1 MTSIESLIYNDK
13 KTATVRCYENKWK
26 GKSFFLDTTCHLVG
40 NSGRGMHRRRLLSN
54 IWRCTKR
61 IIGISRRCGVSWACL
76 KCQIWL
82 KKANFFKNGKFEPE
96 TEISCFQSG
105 SLIEHNKTFN
115 ISTVSPRL
123 SGNLNFLNSTSARH

>member
-13 KTATVRCYENKWK
+13 KTATVRFYKNKCK
-26 GKSFFLDTTCHLVG
+26 GKLFLDTTCHLVC
-40 NSGRGMHRRRLLSN
+40 NSGRRMHRRRLLSN

-82 KKANFFKNGKFEPE
+82 KKSQFHQKWQIWTGNGNQLF
-96 TEISCFQSG
+96 
-105 SLIEHNKTFN
+105 LEHNKTFN